1 MPFTLVAMDWNFRNS
16 FTAFH
21 HRNFRIFVT
30 GQFISLIG
38 FWMQNVGLSW
48 LVYRLTQSAWY
59 LGAITFSQQ
68 IPILLIS
75 FAAGGIIDRA
85 NRRRVIIAT
94 QSLAL
99 IQASVL
105 AYLTYKSVIQIPH
118 LFLLSVFIGIVSA
131 FDLPAR
137 QSFLV
142 QMVGKDDLVNAIA
155 VNSSMFNAARMIGPA
170 IAGIVIAKWGESFCF
185 LLNAISYLAVLVSL
199 VLMKLKRT
207 EEGARKQSLIKDLA
221 EGIRYVRETQPIRVL
236 LQTVGFFGIA
246 GFPFIVLLPLFADR
260 IFQKGASGLGI
271 LSAGVG
277 IGALAGALFL
287 AGRKGIH
294 GIGRIISISTF
305 GFSLALISFGFSNW
319 FWLSFVLLGLT
330 GTFMMTS
337 VASINTAIQSI
348 IPDFL
353 RGRVMSL
360 FTTMLIGT
368 APIGSLFAGT
378 IAKYFGARATVI
390 TMAIVCLAAAF
401 WFYRSLPGIATEAR
415 RLYLLQNPPPIVEAQ
430 N

>member
-1 MPFTLVAMDWNFRNS
+1 VF
-16 FTAFH
+16 
-21 HRNFRIFVT
+21 

-85 NRRRVIIAT
+85 NRRKVIITT

-105 AYLTYKSVIQIPH
+105 AYLTYSGVIRIPH
-118 LFLLSVFIGIVSA
+118 LFLLSVFLGIVSA

-142 QMVGKDDLVNAIA
+142 QMVGKEDLVNAIA
-155 VNSSMFNAARMIGPA
+155 MNSSMFNAARMVGPA

-199 VLMKLKRT
+199 ALMKIQSSAEAAK
-207 EEGARKQSLIKDLA
+207 KQSLMKDLA
-221 EGIRYVRETQPIRVL
+221 EGFRYVRETHPIRVL

-246 GFPFIVLLPLFADR
+246 GFPFIVLLPIFADR
-260 IFQKGASGLGI
+260 IFLRGAAGLGI

-277 IGALAGALFL
+277 IGALVGAVFL
-287 AGRKGIH
+287 SGRKGIR
-294 GIGRIISISTF
+294 GIGRIISVSTF
-305 GFSLALISFGFSNW
+305 GFSSALILFGFSTS
-319 FWLSFVLLGLT
+319 FWLSFVLLALT

-368 APIGSLFAGT
+368 APLGSLFAGT
-378 IAKYFGARATVI
+378 IAKYFGARTTVI
-390 TMAIVCLAAAF
+390 TMSIACFAAAF
-401 WFYRSLPGIATEAR
+401 WFYRSLPGIVREAR
-415 RLYLLQNPPPIVEAQ
+415 RLYLLQNPPPIVEVQ